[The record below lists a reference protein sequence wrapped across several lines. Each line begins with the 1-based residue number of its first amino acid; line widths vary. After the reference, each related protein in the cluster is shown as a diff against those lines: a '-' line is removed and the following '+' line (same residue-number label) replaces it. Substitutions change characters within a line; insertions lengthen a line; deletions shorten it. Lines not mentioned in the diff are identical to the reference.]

1 MSSAKWEDMKQMK
14 RLTKL
19 NKKQIIM
26 RSLPVVILAAIAFI
40 SLPSL
45 LPANY
50 DKMKRSVAL
59 IECREYYEI
68 RKNGLTIAVCNDIDN
83 DTTLNFVKEEVDSDT
98 ERKAMVCGC
107 WINRLS
113 FMPSCRGRIM
123 TVFPFNDNDHMLDIA
138 NANISAVID
147 KTLRRAKEAA
157 SKDKKKQAEL
167 EYYLNT
173 HSVKDEGYNT
183 MADYAESN
191 KKKREKLEKGIKI
204 LEKLKGEKGIRIN
217 RNRYYTLLYPTE
229 NKGTGKIACTML
241 ANETKK
247 LPRGT
252 IMLKTKD
259 AFMPE
264 DAYSVYTFDVFC
276 LIPEKGDSITVAGI
290 FGLNN
295 GCSEKASTQSP
306 NVFKGRTTSLNTHD
320 IPELLAPEGAPIFN
334 RNGFFIGINNK
345 GEIKR

>member
-1 MSSAKWEDMKQMK
+1 
-14 RLTKL
+14 
-19 NKKQIIM
+19 
-26 RSLPVVILAAIAFI
+26 
-40 SLPSL
+40 
-45 LPANY
+45 
-50 DKMKRSVAL
+50 
-59 IECREYYEI
+59 
-68 RKNGLTIAVCNDIDN
+68 
-83 DTTLNFVKEEVDSDT
+83 
-98 ERKAMVCGC
+98 
-107 WINRLS
+107 
-113 FMPSCRGRIM
+113 
-123 TVFPFNDNDHMLDIA
+123 
-138 NANISAVID
+138 
-147 KTLRRAKEAA
+147 
-157 SKDKKKQAEL
+157 
-167 EYYLNT
+167 
-173 HSVKDEGYNT
+173 
-183 MADYAESN
+183 
-191 KKKREKLEKGIKI
+191 
-204 LEKLKGEKGIRIN
+204 
-217 RNRYYTLLYPTE
+217 
-229 NKGTGKIACTML
+229 ML

>member
-1 MSSAKWEDMKQMK
+1 MK

-45 LPANY
+45 QSANY

-68 RKNGLTIAVCNDIDN
+68 TKNGKLLAVCNGIDS
-83 DTTLNFVKEEVDSDT
+83 DTTLNFVKEKVDSDS

-107 WINRLS
+107 WINRWPLL
-113 FMPSCRGRIM
+113 PSCNGRIF
-123 TVFPFNDNDHMLDIA
+123 TVAPFGNNDEMLGIA
-138 NANISAVID
+138 NADIN
-147 KTLRRAKEAA
+147 KTICRTLEKAKDAA
-157 SKDKKKQAEL
+157 RQDRKKQSEL

-183 MADYAESN
+183 MADYAENNRMN
-191 KKKREKLEKGIKI
+191 KEKLEKGIKI
-204 LEKLKGEKGIRIN
+204 LEKLKETKGLKIKK
-217 RNRYYTLLYPTE
+217 NRYYTLLYPTE
-229 NKGTGKIACTML
+229 SGKAGRTVCTMI
-241 ANETKK
+241 ADETAK
-247 LPRGT
+247 LPKGT

-259 AFMPE
+259 GYMPE
-264 DAYSVYTFDVFC
+264 HAYSVYPLFQVFC

-295 GCSEKASTQSP
+295 GCSEKAASQQP
-306 NVFKGRTTSLNTHD
+306 NVFKGRTTSLETHD

-334 RNGFFIGINNK
+334 RNGYFIGINHR
-345 GEIKR
+345 GGIKR